1 MPPSNVANE
10 LKSALTAKDTEKWLD
25 AVAKADKE
33 GWDGFQ
39 IQQALVEV
47 VADDPVGTARF
58 MENTHRPT
66 QAMGVITMG
75 EDCDEW
81 EHQVHYHDA
90 MLRGAL
96 KAQWSIYPRVPQ
108 EDPWADNVPKVSCE
122 VVCPGGGGIVLTSE
136 GMAPRGEPVG
146 L

>member
-1 MPPSNVANE
+1 MPPANVTAE
-10 LKSALTAKDTEKWLD
+10 LKNALASKDTERWLD

-39 IQQALVEV
+39 IQQAVAEV

-66 QAMGVITMG
+66 QAMGVIQLDD
-75 EDCDEW
+75 EAQEW
-81 EHQVHYHDA
+81 EHAVTYHDSLLKGAFKA
-90 MLRGAL
+90 M
-96 KAQWSIYPRVPQ
+96 WSIYPRIPQ
-108 EDPWADNVPKVSCE
+108 EDPWADNVPKVDCE
-122 VVCPGGGGIVLTSE
+122 VVCPGSGVVMTSN
-136 GMAPRGEPVG
+136 GLAPRGEPVG